1 MLFGR
6 WSFAPNEV
14 FDANN
19 TTHKEVQGVLDQIA
33 KAADRKDAELLRP
46 TLHPQ
51 YRLVGAVPE
60 QPEAAVLYSAEDV
73 LRNGAKAWRNAETIR
88 YQDRIK
94 KIHVRDWVALAQIE
108 RWFEMDG
115 RTSHSFLLFL
125 FCRTDSGW
133 KQALEVTGDWRRF
146 LTEETEDD
154 ANTPESRQSVDAES
168 PSAKDIPD
176 LCHRIRDA
184 WAQRDFSPS
193 RNLAWPDCFM
203 VAGTDPQSHELLIMN
218 SSDGTE
224 ALDAFLRSVDEV
236 VPSTDLPVY
245 EVQGPLA
252 IIRWKKARLRMG
264 ENWHTIEGL
273 DVAVERDG
281 LWRCAASIDGDWKM
295 TPEDRYDPSNED
307 HVALQGL
314 LDQAGEAMVRKD
326 ARTFRELLHSKHSSV
341 FAGPDGAQVMGING
355 YTDEL
360 LQELAHEK
368 HQSAITAV
376 KVTGPFAVTLS
387 QLDLAVHGQTFTV
400 QGVLNICGRTNDG
413 WRQLVFVAGDWNNV
427 LMAESEK

>member
-1 MLFGR
+1 MF
-6 WSFAPNEV
+6 EV
-14 FDANN
+14 NN
-19 TTHKEVQGVLDQIA
+19 TTHSEVQGVLDRIA
-33 KAADRKDAELLRP
+33 QAADRKDAELLRP
-46 TLHPQ
+46 IYHPH
-51 YRLVGAVPE
+51 YRLVGAVPD
-60 QPEAAVLYSAEDV
+60 QPEAAVLFSAEDV
-73 LRNGAKAWRNAETIR
+73 LQNVAKGWKTAGTIR
-88 YQDRIK
+88 YRDRIK
-94 KIHVRDWVALAQIE
+94 EIHVREGVALAQAE

-115 RTSHSFLLFL
+115 RASHSFLLFL
-125 FCRTDSGW
+125 FCHTNTGW

-146 LTEETEDD
+146 LTEETGGD
-154 ANTPESRQSVDAES
+154 ANTPESRPSTEAEFD
-168 PSAKDIPD
+168 SAKDIPD

-236 VPSTDLPVY
+236 VPSTDQPVY

-252 IIRWKKARLRMG
+252 IMRWKKARLRMG
-264 ENWHTIEGL
+264 ENWHTVEGL

-281 LWRCAASIDGDWKM
+281 LWRCAVGIDGDWKM
-295 TPEDRYDPSNED
+295 TPEDRYDPSNDD
-307 HVALQGL
+307 HVALQEL
-314 LDQAGEAMVRKD
+314 LEQAGEAMVRKD
-326 ARTFRELLHSKHSSV
+326 ARTFRELLHSEHRSV

-368 HQSAITAV
+368 HQPTITAV
-376 KVTGPFAVTLS
+376 KVTGPLAVTLS
-387 QLDLAVHGQTFTV
+387 QLDWAVHGQAFTQ
-400 QGVLNICGRTNDG
+400 QGILNICGRTNDG
-413 WRQLVFVAGDWNNV
+413 WRQLMFVAGDWRNV
-427 LMAESEK
+427 LMAESER